1 MVCASCLTFGKNS
14 LNDCL
19 PISLI
24 KFRTMLLY
32 TFIAEAEVDHFAERS
47 IDEVYYLW
55 RLAGGDL
62 ETVLKKEGLIK
73 SAPPVNKLSK

>member
-1 MVCASCLTFGKNS
+1 
-14 LNDCL
+14 
-19 PISLI
+19 
-24 KFRTMLLY
+24 MLLY

>member
-1 MVCASCLTFGKNS
+1 MFHVHLVLYFFIIFVFLT
-14 LNDCL
+14 
-19 PISLI
+19 
-24 KFRTMLLY
+24 
-32 TFIAEAEVDHFAERS
+32 EAEIDHLAERS

-73 SAPPVNKLSK
+73 SSSSSK